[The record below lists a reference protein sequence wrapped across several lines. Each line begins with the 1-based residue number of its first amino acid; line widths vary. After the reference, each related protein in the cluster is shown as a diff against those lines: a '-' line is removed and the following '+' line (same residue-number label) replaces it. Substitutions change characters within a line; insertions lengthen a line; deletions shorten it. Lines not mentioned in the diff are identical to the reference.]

1 MTQKPKGVVAVMVG
15 PDGREVCS
23 VSHFGLDKPG
33 GFELLEAQKHYAKVF
48 LNGAVIRAM
57 CSDDIAAVVRDYDA
71 EQIVR
76 ALCEKKG
83 YKVHM
88 ISIGHET
95 E

>member
-1 MTQKPKGVVAVMVG
+1 MKTPKAFDAMVKVVLAYHAYPV
-15 PDGREVCS
+15 
-23 VSHFGLDKPG
+23 
-33 GFELLEAQKHYAKVF
+33 